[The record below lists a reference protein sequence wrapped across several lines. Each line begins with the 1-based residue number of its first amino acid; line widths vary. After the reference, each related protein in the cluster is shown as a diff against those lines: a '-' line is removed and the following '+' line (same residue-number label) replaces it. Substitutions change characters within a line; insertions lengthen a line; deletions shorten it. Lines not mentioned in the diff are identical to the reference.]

1 MYKDL
6 FPSLGEDRRELGKI
20 YMEKVIVKQIN
31 QDVEELFANLVK
43 EIQTKYSDKL
53 DKQLNKKIFS
63 LYELTDS
70 EIEWVLINNY
80 T

>member
-1 MYKDL
+1 
-6 FPSLGEDRRELGKI
+6 
-20 YMEKVIVKQIN
+20 MEKVIVKQIDK
-31 QDVEELFANLVK
+31 DVEEFFANLVK
-43 EIQTKYSDKL
+43 AIQTEYSDEL

-80 T
+80 A

>member
-1 MYKDL
+1 M

-20 YMEKVIVKQIN
+20 YMEKVIVKQIDK
-31 QDVEELFANLVK
+31 DVEEFFANLVK
-43 EIQTKYSDKL
+43 AIQTEYSDEL

-80 T
+80 A